1 MLKQENLYG
10 ELKLFSSRTEKTSY
24 FIDNI
29 MTSIIEQ
36 VKILESNLR
45 FKLYNIKIFTED
57 SCNLEIRKNIPILAR
72 CYNYL
77 LLNTNFSSQHLLR
90 KDIRFGHVVGICP
103 TLSVYLFIQII
114 WYSKCEDLL
123 IESIMHVPLD
133 LCAEILETT
142 IKHIDELAIPRARRL
157 IFLLI
162 YKIYNKFLW
171 LHLGTLSEQNVM
183 KCVHQIIM
191 YFEILLN
198 LLVSPKFVTS
208 CNLSSEEKHLQHGIL
223 VKNILHYI
231 KKCMYSKTRSYSK
244 NHNLLKLF
252 TLTYGNNEHT
262 DYYHM
267 LPINAVKCIIIRLDQ
282 ILATLLLNQ
291 IKDVD
296 SFEYIVW
303 RNIVDNE
310 NTMISLHRAIIM
322 ECHYL
327 RELMKQNDFLMENEQ
342 LFLCLKQL
350 IGSMKSE
357 ESILT
362 LQELCHDI
370 AKGKL
375 RGIKELIKRYKEW
388 DLYTLDFIRQ
398 RVKFLNLND
407 LCVILEYLY
416 YKLAHLHNK
425 REKYQVYVSV
435 LKILMHLKESD
446 LHIII
451 LEYMERH
458 FDDNCLEYLYN
469 EKSFDTFLR
478 QNLLVEEFNNSR
490 SMANTISQRCRI
502 LLIFILLNPR
512 DVLNK
517 LIFYEMN
524 IESSNSILFQN
535 NVFAFLIRNY
545 YCLKKDQY
553 TVLTYILKNIVL
565 QQRMALQNNFWIFI
579 NKILDYQMITA
590 DDVMNELCIPYLINS
605 HFDSIH
611 IILLHIQSILQKR
624 LCTNRTDYVSLTIVL
639 IKKAS
644 LLRGSNATFSKFV
657 IYEWMILINDMLNY
671 LNIPSILTNSQ
682 YDFICFRCKYV
693 EPLDM
698 KIMQPKM
705 NTLNIIQEYTKRCFP
720 VYQLLRNDPQCHPKL
735 RSYAQSFSLDREAF
749 IRHVML
755 HSFEWEYI
763 AFACELTFEFWYEF
777 GWTDEM
783 IAYENIIRITADVSQ
798 IVLIHLD
805 TFPKCTFIMLL
816 YAIINYC
823 KIVIENMTRD
833 KYKAI
838 CYILFRTL
846 SSMNDVVSKT
856 CYYNMYNIW
865 LKRIQNINPDM
876 KIEKYCDEICKW
888 IDSIFEYEIE
898 TIPFI
903 NKEWFLLKMDQIF
916 YLNLQTVE
924 DIRALLSPLQ
934 QQHGQLKLLSCR
946 AMNESLRSTDE
957 VSKMIMYYL
966 KDQLGMYNIEIFI
979 ADNDFNTKHN
989 YLSMFITCYKYL
1001 LLNTN
1006 FSSQYLLR
1014 KDVKFGHVVG
1024 IWPTLSPCLFV
1035 QILWYTRCEDLLIE
1049 SLVHIPLDLCV
1060 EILRITIEHINGL
1073 TLSRA
1078 RRLILLLIY
1087 KIYYK
1092 CLWLH
1097 FGTISIGNIMK
1108 CIHQLITY
1116 FEILLNLLVPKFI
1129 TSYNLSIR
1137 NNYLQHGILVKNILQ
1152 CIKKCI
1158 SSKIKNYFENCDR
1171 AMLFRLTY
1179 GNFNEH
1185 TNYYHILPSNEVK
1198 SIIVTLDQ
1206 KLVTLLLSQIKHVDS
1221 FECTIWRNVV
1231 DDENTMIS
1239 LHRAIIIEC
1248 HYLNEFIK
1256 QNNFFME
1263 SGQLFL
1269 CLKQLIGPM
1278 KSEESILTLQEL
1290 CLDIAKGKLHGVK
1303 ELIKRYKEWD
1313 QYTLDFIRQRVKFLH
1328 LNDFYVILEYLN
1340 YKFAYLHT
1348 KTEKYRI
1355 YVSVLKILIHL
1366 KEHDLHSII
1375 LQYMGRH
1382 FDDNCL
1388 EYLYNE
1394 KSFDTF
1400 LRQNLLVEEFNNS
1413 RSMANTISQR
1423 CRILLIFI
1431 LLNPRDVLSKLMLYE
1446 MNVESSDSIL
1456 FQSNMFAFLI
1466 RNYYNLKKDHS
1477 NVLMYIL
1484 KNIVLQQRTAWHTNF
1499 RTFINTLLDYQ
1510 MVTVDDVI
1518 QELYIPYLR
1527 SSYFEE
1533 INIHTILLHVQSIVT
1548 RKLYT
1553 YRTNFTHLIIILIK
1567 KTSLLRKFNAIFS
1580 KFALYKLGVKLV
1592 NNIIA
1597 DLFYSSDPLPNLD
1610 YETICLSSYHI
1621 EPLDIKKMRPMN
1633 TMNIIQEY
1641 ERRCLFMH
1649 RRLRTDPRCHPK
1661 LRTFVQSFKLN
1672 REAFIRHIMLH
1683 CYEKEY
1689 IVLANELTFVFWY
1702 EFGWTDKM
1710 MAYENIIRITADVS
1724 QVALMY
1730 LDTFPKHTFIML
1742 LYAIVKFSKNVIM
1755 NMTSDKHKTICYNL
1769 LRTLSSINTIVTETY
1784 YGKMYD
1790 LWLKRI
1796 QNIDP
1801 HLEAEIYFDEI
1812 HKWMYNVFEYEFET
1826 MPPVHKKWY
1835 VCFIFFRT

>member
-1 MLKQENLYG
+1 MY
-10 ELKLFSSRTEKTSY
+10 
-24 FIDNI
+24 
-29 MTSIIEQ
+29 
-36 VKILESNLR
+36 
-45 FKLYNIKIFTED
+45 YNF
-57 SCNLEIRKNIPILAR
+57 
-72 CYNYL
+72 L
-77 LLNTNFSSQHLLR
+77 LLNTKFSSQYLLK
-90 KDIRFGHVVGICP
+90 KDLIFGHVVGTWP
-103 TLSVYLFIQII
+103 TLSPYLFVQII

-142 IKHIDELAIPRARRL
+142 IKHIDELAIPRAKRI

-171 LHLGTLSEQNVM
+171 LHLGTLSEQNVTT
-183 KCVHQIIM
+183 CVHQIIM

-208 CNLSSEEKHLQHGIL
+208 CNLSSVEKHLQHGIL
-223 VKNILHYI
+223 VKNILYYI
-231 KKCMYSKTRSYSK
+231 KKCMYSKIRSYSE

-252 TLTYGNNEHT
+252 TLTYGNNEYMN
-262 DYYHM
+262 YYHI
-267 LPINAVKCIIIRLDQ
+267 LPINVITCIIIRLDQ

-291 IKDVD
+291 IKEID
-296 SFEYIVW
+296 SSEYIVW

-327 RELMKQNDFLMENEQ
+327 KEFMKENDFLMKNEQ

-350 IGSMKSE
+350 IGPIKSE

-370 AKGKL
+370 AKGKS

-398 RVKFLNLND
+398 RVKFLSLDDFN
-407 LCVILEYLY
+407 VILEYLY
-416 YKLAHLHNK
+416 YKLAHLHTK
-425 REKYQVYVSV
+425 KEKYQVYVSV
-435 LKILMHLKESD
+435 LKILMHLKEDD
-446 LHIII
+446 LHVII

-458 FDDNCLEYLYN
+458 FDDNCLECLYN
-469 EKSFDTFLR
+469 EESFDTFL
-478 QNLLVEEFNNSR
+478 QNLFVEEFYNSR
-490 SMANTISQRCRI
+490 SIVDTISQRRRV

-524 IESSNSILFQN
+524 ITSSNSILFKN
-535 NVFAFLIRNY
+535 NVIACFIQSY
-545 YCLKKDQY
+545 YCLRRDQY

-565 QQRMALQNNFWIFI
+565 QQNVALRINFWIFI
-579 NKILDYQMITA
+579 NKILDYQMMTA
-590 DDVMNELCIPYLINS
+590 DDVMNELCIPWLINS
-605 HFDSIH
+605 HLNNIH
-611 IILLHIQSILQKR
+611 IVLSHIRSILQKR
-624 LCTNRTDYVSLTIVL
+624 LCTNRTNYTLLTVAL
-639 IKKAS
+639 MKKVS
-644 LLRGSNATFSKFV
+644 LLRRSNATFSKFT
-657 IYEWMILINDMLNY
+657 IYNWMILINTMLNY
-671 LNIPSILTNSQ
+671 LNIPSILTNNQ
-682 YDFICFRCKYV
+682 YDLICFTCNYI

-705 NTLNIIQEYTKRCFP
+705 NILNIIQEYAKRCFP
-720 VYQLLRNDPQCHPKL
+720 VYQLLHKDPQCHPKL
-735 RSYAQSFSLDREAF
+735 RSYAQSFSLDQEAF

-755 HSFEWEYI
+755 HSFKCEYI
-763 AFACELTFEFWYEF
+763 EFACELTFEFWHEF

-783 IAYENIIRITADVSQ
+783 IAYENIIRITADVLQ

-823 KIVIENMTRD
+823 KIVTENMTSD
-833 KYKAI
+833 KFEAI
-838 CYILFRTL
+838 QNILFRTL
-846 SSMNDVVSKT
+846 SSINDIVSKT
-856 CYYNMYNIW
+856 CYCNTYNTW
-865 LKRIQNINPDM
+865 LKRIQNIKISDM
-876 KIEKYCDEICKW
+876 ETEKYYDEICKW
-888 IDSIFEYEIE
+888 TDSIFPYEIE
-898 TIPFI
+898 TFI
-903 NKEWFLLKMDQIF
+903 DNKWFLVKMDQNF
-916 YLNLQTVE
+916 YLNLQTIE
-924 DIRALLSPLQ
+924 DIRILLSPLQ
-934 QQHGQLKLLSCR
+934 QQHGQLKYLSCQTT
-946 AMNESLRSTDE
+946 NENSRSIDE
-957 VSKMIMYYL
+957 VSKIIMYYL
-966 KDQLGMYNIEIFI
+966 KDQLGMYNIKIFI
-979 ADNDFNTKHN
+979 ADNNFNTKHN
-989 YLSMFITCYKYL
+989 FLPKFITCYKYL

-1006 FSSQYLLR
+1006 FSSQYLLK
-1014 KDVKFGHVVG
+1014 KDMRFGHVVG
-1024 IWPTLSPCLFV
+1024 LWPTLSPCLFV
-1035 QILWYTRCEDLLIE
+1035 QILWYSRCEDLLIE
-1049 SLVHIPLDLCV
+1049 SIVHIPLDLCV
-1060 EILRITIEHINGL
+1060 EILQITIEHINEL
-1073 TLSRA
+1073 TLLRA

-1097 FGTISIGNIMK
+1097 LGTISIENIMK
-1108 CIHQLITY
+1108 CVQQLITY

-1129 TSYNLSIR
+1129 TFHNLSIE
-1137 NNYLQHGILVKNILQ
+1137 NKYNKQVQHGILIKNILQ
-1152 CIKKCI
+1152 CIKKCT
-1158 SSKIKNYFENCDR
+1158 SSKIKNYLENYDR

-1185 TNYYHILPSNEVK
+1185 MNYYHTLSSNDVK
-1198 SIIVTLDQ
+1198 SIIIILDQ
-1206 KLVTLLLSQIKHVDS
+1206 KLITLLLNQIKYVDS
-1221 FECTIWRNVV
+1221 FECTVWRNIV

-1256 QNNFFME
+1256 QNNFLMKNE
-1263 SGQLFL
+1263 QLFL
-1269 CLKQLIGPM
+1269 CLKQLIGSM

-1290 CLDIAKGKLHGVK
+1290 CYDIAKGKLHGIK

-1313 QYTLDFIRQRVKFLH
+1313 LYTLDFIRQRVKFLD
-1328 LNDFYVILEYLN
+1328 LNDFCIILEYLY

-1348 KTEKYRI
+1348 KTEKYRVYI
-1355 YVSVLKILIHL
+1355 SVLKILIHL
-1366 KEHDLHSII
+1366 KEHDLHRII
-1375 LQYMGRH
+1375 LQYMKRH

-1400 LRQNLLVEEFNNS
+1400 LRQNLVVEEFNNS
-1413 RSMANTISQR
+1413 RSMVNTNSQR
-1423 CRILLIFI
+1423 CRALLIFI
-1431 LLNPRDVLSKLMLYE
+1431 LLNPKDVLSKLMLYE
-1446 MNVESSDSIL
+1446 MNVESFDSIL
-1456 FQSNMFAFLI
+1456 FQNNIFAFFI
-1466 RNYYNLKKDHS
+1466 HDYCNLQKDQL

-1484 KNIVLQQRTAWHTNF
+1484 KNIVLQQHTAWHTNF
-1499 RTFINTLLDYQ
+1499 RTFINKLLDYQ

-1518 QELYIPYLR
+1518 HELYIPYLR
-1527 SSYFEE
+1527 SSHFKE
-1533 INIHTILLHVQSIVT
+1533 INIRIILLHIQSIVT

-1580 KFALYKLGVKLV
+1580 KFALYKLGIKLV
-1592 NNIIA
+1592 NNIIT
-1597 DLFYSSDPLPNLD
+1597 DLLYSSTPLPNID
-1610 YETICLSSYHI
+1610 HNAIRLSSYHV
-1621 EPLDIKKMRPMN
+1621 EPLDIKKTRP
-1633 TMNIIQEY
+1633 TMNIMNIIEEY
-1641 ERRCLFMH
+1641 ERRCLFIH
-1649 RRLRTDPRCHPK
+1649 QRLRTDPRCHPK
-1661 LRTFVQSFKLN
+1661 LRSFVQSFKLN

-1702 EFGWTDKM
+1702 KFGWADEM

-1742 LYAIVKFSKNVIM
+1742 LYAIVKFSKSVLK
-1755 NMTSDKHKTICYNL
+1755 NMTGDKHKTICYNL
-1769 LRTLSSINTIVTETY
+1769 LRTLSSINTIVSETY

-1812 HKWMYNVFEYEFET
+1812 HKWMYSIFEYDFET
-1826 MPPVHKKWY
+1826 MPLVHKKWY
-1835 VCFIFFRT
+1835 VCFLSNLIVNYKNFFPLLYSFILFEFHFHIIVLLR